1 MGKGFK
7 ILTFLQFNNNL
18 NFIYIYAMH
27 TARNIA
33 SKTLSNIT
41 QECYFI
47 FMLTLQSKSFG
58 S

>member
-18 NFIYIYAMH
+18 NFIYIYEMH
-27 TARNIA
+27 TARNTA

-41 QECYFI
+41 QEF
-47 FMLTLQSKSFG
+47 
-58 S
+58 